1 MNNYENSSILLQN
14 LKNNKSI
21 SANELLDVL
30 KRILEETRDIN
41 GKEVS
46 ESSITDETG
55 FALGMYFLCWQLSDM
70 IKDNGNTFETLPPII
85 QKRLNKHI
93 DTIGQAERDIACI
106 QEKLKEESKKG
117 EEAKKKKAA
126 AESKQE
132 ELDKE
137 IAKLSDIDT
146 AITAIEADIKLK
158 EKLQEELKS
167 QSGDKQ
173 KTIDEYRNTLNA
185 ISNAWKT
192 LCKEPDFEAIF
203 AANGGVESVKMDFRT
218 YEDLRNWFDKYESAL
233 KSSMEAYVSLYQTLL
248 KKIST
253 APNNKEEGK

>member
-1 MNNYENSSILLQN
+1 MSNFENSSILLQN

-55 FALGMYFLCWQLSDM
+55 FALGMYFLCWQLADM
-70 IKDNGNTFETLPPII
+70 IKDNDGTLETLPPMI
-85 QKRLNKHI
+85 QKRLKKHI
-93 DTIGQAERDIACI
+93 DTIGQAERDIAGI
-106 QEKLKEESKKG
+106 QEQLKEESKKS
-117 EEAKKKKAA
+117 EEARKKKED
-126 AESKQE
+126 AESKRE
-132 ELDKE
+132 DLDKE
-137 IAKLSDIDT
+137 IAELSDINT
-146 AITAIEADIKLK
+146 ATIAIEADIKVK
-158 EKLQEELKS
+158 EKLRDELIS

-173 KTIDEYRNTLNA
+173 KNIDEYHNTLNA
-185 ISNAWKT
+185 ISNAWRS

-203 AANGGVESVKMDFRT
+203 AANGGVESVKMNFRT

-233 KSSMEAYVSLYQTLL
+233 KSSMEAYASLYQTLL
-248 KKIST
+248 EKIST